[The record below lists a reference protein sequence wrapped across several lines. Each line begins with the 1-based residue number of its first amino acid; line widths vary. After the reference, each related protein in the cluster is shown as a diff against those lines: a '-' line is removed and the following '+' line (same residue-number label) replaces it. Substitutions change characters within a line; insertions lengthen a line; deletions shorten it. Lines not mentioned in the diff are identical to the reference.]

1 MIKAVTNYAVF
12 RKVRNGTT
20 VVVVTVTA
28 AKETAADVITARQA
42 KRLFSAKA
50 KNMFS
55 VSLNKL
61 TISSD

>member
-1 MIKAVTNYAVF
+1 
-12 RKVRNGTT
+12 
-20 VVVVTVTA
+20 VVTVTA